1 MRAIVIINLQCL
13 LLEAGRGGAAGR
25 GGGRRRGGE
34 GGRRGGEGGR
44 QGGGGSGDNE
54 EDGS

>member
-13 LLEAGRGGAAGR
+13 LLEAGRGGGEAGR
-25 GGGRRRGGE
+25 GGGGAGR
-34 GGRRGGEGGR
+34 GGRR
-44 QGGGGSGDNE
+44 GGGGSGDNE